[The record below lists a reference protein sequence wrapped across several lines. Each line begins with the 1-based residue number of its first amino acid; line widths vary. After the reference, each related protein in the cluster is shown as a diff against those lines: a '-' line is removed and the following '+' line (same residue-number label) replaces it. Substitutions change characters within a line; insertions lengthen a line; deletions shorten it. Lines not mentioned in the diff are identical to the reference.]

1 MDLSSIHLFNRCIL
15 LLSKVCV
22 ETCDIPELLVQD
34 FSNRFYRRRLRHL
47 IVFAVDGMGFQFAA
61 DVRLPGAGQAVLA
74 FLNVGKKEQNVTVIM
89 AGPEFLLQD

>member
-1 MDLSSIHLFNRCIL
+1 
-15 LLSKVCV
+15 
-22 ETCDIPELLVQD
+22 
-34 FSNRFYRRRLRHL
+34 
-47 IVFAVDGMGFQFAA
+47 MGFQFAA